1 MAQASQA
8 IALRVHHALVGNVFP
23 FDIVYFFKKEDEYLI
38 PGIFP
43 YSMVLM
49 ITKKFSE
56 LIRSTI
62 ELRKLNHAAFPLRRK
77 DEESWKRRFKDTG
90 VSKTPLNKVLN
101 NYTDFVAL
109 VPTLFLA
116 KDKQNIAPA
125 YLHGGVKVPPR
136 RTTTGKRKGR
146 FTSATPSDRVNSVR
160 SMMKKVYSARSY
172 FLINGQ
178 KFQPLCVACP
188 NNLSMLNGECFFGQ
202 DQCYSL
208 LAQSTPGE
216 FVQALKRYQEFTVE
230 FGEPELEVEDG

>member
-8 IALRVHHALVGNVFP
+8 IALRVHRSLVGEIFP
-23 FDIVYFFKKEDEYLI
+23 FDIVYFFKKEDEDLI

-56 LIRSTI
+56 LIRTTI
-62 ELRKLNHAAFPLRRK
+62 EQRKLNHAAFPLRRK
-77 DEESWKRRFKDTG
+77 DEESWEKRFKDANAG
-90 VSKTPLNKVLN
+90 KTPLHRVLK

-116 KDKQNIAPA
+116 KDKQNITPA

-136 RTTTGKRKGR
+136 RVDTGKEKGR
-146 FTSATPSDRVNSVR
+146 FKKATETDHEKGLRR
-160 SMMKKVYSARSY
+160 MMKKVYSARSY

-202 DQCYSL
+202 GQCYSL

-216 FVQALKRYQEFTVE
+216 FVKALKRYQEFTVN